1 MERVPGYNK
10 NGTELQTL
18 EKKTRNEYREHK
30 AAYIQNKE
38 SERERER
45 EQTGLPT
52 EKQSGDHL

>member
-18 EKKTRNEYREHK
+18 EKKTRNKYREHK
-30 AAYIQNKE
+30 AGCIQNKE
-38 SERERER
+38 SEREK
-45 EQTGLPT
+45 TGLPT

>member
-38 SERERER
+38 SEREREEER
-45 EQTGLPT
+45 IVRSYLL
-52 EKQSGDHL
+52 S